1 MIYTKYWNL
10 IRNRRCRKNF
20 EQESISRW
28 PVNSKMSFELYLL
41 AIIIIQNNITDI
53 FYSGIYSISK
63 NLSLPKFIST
73 KEDSRFRN
81 ILYN

>member
-1 MIYTKYWNL
+1 M
-10 IRNRRCRKNF
+10 
-20 EQESISRW
+20 
-28 PVNSKMSFELYLL
+28 NSKMSFELYLL